1 MFLGDIDTLYAILLQ
16 QSSTST
22 NMQRYILNIIL
33 VITFISCKQSTSDTQ
48 AYEEYH
54 SELHKE
60 MDKVSTE
67 FIKFDQQLVILHQ
80 EAERQPQKVLTKIDS
95 LIEVAK
101 QEKDEI
107 KSQISYHII
116 TSLLYLKAEI
126 YYNTGNYEMS
136 IANIY
141 KSNYKY
147 KSIHSQDATA
157 IAANYIKLGKNDLA
171 KSFID
176 SIGKGFYVYDYALG
190 NYYESVGNK
199 DSALKVYYEIK
210 KDKRHHQHYFY
221 YQAVLNRILNIEKN
235 NHFLKEI
242 YFPTG
247 HPNFDITINDDDE
260 VRTQILD
267 YFNNFPEVKGYSVY
281 IYQGP
286 LIDETDYYWIRVGK
300 GDNYED
306 ANFAKYNFAVYPKP
320 FEVKFF
326 EPKTNKM
333 FSLTEWR
340 KKKNGI

>member
-1 MFLGDIDTLYAILLQ
+1 
-16 QSSTST
+16 
-22 NMQRYILNIIL
+22 MQRSFLIIIL
-33 VITFISCKQSTSDTQ
+33 VFTFISCKQSTSDTQ
-48 AYEEYH
+48 TYEEYH
-54 SELHKE
+54 TELHKE
-60 MDKVSTE
+60 MDKVSAE
-67 FIKFDQQLVILHQ
+67 SKKFDQQLVILYQ

-95 LIEVAK
+95 LIEVTK
-101 QEKDEI
+101 KEKDEI

-116 TSLLYLKAEI
+116 SSLLYLKAEI

-147 KSIHSQDATA
+147 KSIHTQDATA
-157 IAANYIKLGKNDLA
+157 IAANYMKLGKNDLA

-176 SIGKGFYVYDYALG
+176 SIGKGYYIYDYALG

-199 DSALKVYYEIK
+199 DSALKVYNEIK
-210 KDKRHHQHYFY
+210 KNKRRHQHYFY
-221 YQAVLNRILNIEKN
+221 YQPVLNRIINIEKN

-247 HPNFDITINDDDE
+247 HPDFDITIDDDNE
-260 VRTQILD
+260 LRTQILD
-267 YFNNFPEVKGYSVY
+267 YFETFPEVKGYSVY

-300 GDNYED
+300 GDNFED
-306 ANFAKYNFAVYPKP
+306 DNFAKYNFAVYPKP

-326 EPKTNKM
+326 EPKTKKM
-333 FSLTEWR
+333 YSLKEWR